1 MACDLET
8 TIEES
13 CTSGIGKIQDPIM
26 LLKIIAYLM
35 CEIADSGGGGGAAL
49 DVTGD
54 PNGVLVSDHNQFAW
68 DAVGKFLWVN
78 EGVDGSTG
86 PWHQIV

>member
-35 CEIADSGGGGGAAL
+35 CEIADGGGTGGGGATI
-49 DVTGD
+49 VNSS
-54 PNGVLVSDHNQFAW
+54 PQGVVVAAAGTLYW
-68 DAVGKFLWVN
+68 DATNKVLWVN
-78 EGVDGSTG
+78 ETG
-86 PWHQIV
+86 LINGWWQIV

>member
-35 CEIADSGGGGGAAL
+35 CEIADSGGGGGAQEVYIGRDPAPPDDPTKPAL
-49 DVTGD
+49 SFPSGGGTLTQWDVNSQT
-54 PNGVLVSDHNQFAW
+54 
-68 DAVGKFLWVN
+68 WV
-78 EGVDGSTG
+78 
-86 PWHQIV
+86 

>member
-1 MACDLET
+1 MALDRNT
-8 TIEES
+8 
-13 CTSGIGKIQDPIM
+13 
-26 LLKIIAYLM
+26 LLNEVNCITCGGVSITDSIIIALLQR
-35 CEIADSGGGGGAAL
+35 IAEQTLSNGIAL

-68 DAVGKFLWVN
+68 DSTNKVLWVN